1 MLSVL
6 HILGML
12 LTIVVIAL
20 VGYFSGKK
28 VKSTKDFATG
38 GGKANTF
45 IVAGIILG
53 TLISGQATIGTSQL
67 GFANGICSLW
77 FAVGCCLGCL
87 ILAFP
92 YAIPIRRSKCTT
104 LMEII
109 SKEFG
114 REAEYLCSVLC
125 SIGIFISVIAQIIS
139 ATALLTTI
147 LPINNLVSSAIA
159 IFLMA
164 VYVIFGGVWG
174 AGFGGIAKLI
184 FVYISCIIGGII
196 VFMKS
201 NGYHHLM
208 DTMIENMNGTSL
220 GAVNNMFNYEDASFH
235 YKNVVARGPLKDIG
249 NGLSVALGIIC
260 TQTYAQGIWSGKS
273 HRASINGTLLSAI
286 LVPPISFVCIMIG
299 FFMRAFF
306 ITSDEVTAITKMGGQ
321 VPDYLEV
328 IERSSQ
334 AFPMFVYHKMP
345 DFLGGIALGTL
356 LITVVGGGAGLS
368 LGVATIIHRDIIS
381 KIFKIKDPKKSLIM
395 IRTIILIILIAAAV
409 IADLMPGTLIND
421 YGFLS
426 MGLRGTVVLLP
437 LTASLFLKNRI
448 NKNCCLASIVM
459 GSLAVLISKFCFKV
473 SFDPLFIGIGICLII
488 FIIGFIVGPSKNNHS
503 KLEKE
508 KISSEN
514 IIKSPNSSTDSC
526 SPLKEKEN
534 IINIQDKNNDDD
546 ETKEEIDITLSNK
559 DDNSSETKIEIDMK

>member
-1 MLSVL
+1 MLSIFQV
-6 HILGML
+6 LGMI
-12 LTIVVIAL
+12 LTIVVIAM

-28 VKSTKDFATG
+28 VKNPKDFATG
-38 GGKANTF
+38 GGKASTF
-45 IVAGIILG
+45 VVAGIILG

-147 LPINNLVSSAIA
+147 LPINNVVSSAIA
-159 IFLMA
+159 IILMA
-164 VYVIFGGVWG
+164 IYVIFGGVWG
-174 AGFGGIAKLI
+174 AGYGGIAKLI

-196 VFMKS
+196 VLVKS
-201 NGYHHLM
+201 HGYNNLVDDMINGM
-208 DTMIENMNGTSL
+208 SGTPL
-220 GAVNNMFNYEDASFH
+220 GAVNNMYNYEDASFH
-235 YKNVVARGPLKDIG
+235 FKNVVARGALKDIG
-249 NGLSVALGIIC
+249 NGLSVAVGIIC
-260 TQTYAQGIWSGKS
+260 TQTYAQGVWSGKS
-273 HRASINGTLLSAI
+273 HRASVSGTLISAL
-286 LVPPISFVCIMIG
+286 LVPPISFVCIIIG
-299 FFMRAFF
+299 FFMRAYF
-306 ITSDEVTAITKMGGQ
+306 ITADEVTAIEKMGQ
-321 VPDYLEV
+321 TVPSHLER
-328 IERSSQ
+328 IDRSSQ

-368 LGVATIIHRDIIS
+368 LGVATIIHRDILS

-395 IRTIILIILIAAAV
+395 IRIIILIILIAAAV

-437 LTASLFLKNRI
+437 LTVSLFFKNKV
-448 NKNCCLASIVM
+448 NKNLCLASIII
-459 GSLAVLISKFCFKV
+459 GPIAVLVSKFCFDLT
-473 SFDPLFIGIGICLII
+473 FDPLFIGIGICLVM
-488 FIIGFIVGPSKNNHS
+488 FIIGFIVGPTTP
-503 KLEKE
+503 KE
-508 KISSEN
+508 KFV
-514 IIKSPNSSTDSC
+514 NSNETKGES
-526 SPLKEKEN
+526 KEN
-534 IINIQDKNNDDD
+534 MIKDKKDSDISMPDD
-546 ETKEEIDITLSNK
+546 EPKEADITSSQQKDLDNLNVKIDIN
-559 DDNSSETKIEIDMK
+559 